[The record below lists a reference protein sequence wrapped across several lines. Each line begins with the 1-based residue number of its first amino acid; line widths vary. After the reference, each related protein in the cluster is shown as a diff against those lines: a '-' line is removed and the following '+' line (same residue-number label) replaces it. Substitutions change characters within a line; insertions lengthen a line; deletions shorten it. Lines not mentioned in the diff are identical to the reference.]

1 MVKHLS
7 NNSVNINSSDKTNF
21 AQFTAFYKGINSGL
35 FTHHDKENNNKTLIL
50 NGAVPEVSQ
59 TAFM

>member
-1 MVKHLS
+1 MS

-35 FTHHDKENNNKTLIL
+35 FTHHDKEIIIKLYIL

-59 TAFM
+59 TAFI